1 MLVDEG
7 DHFLNGRSSSAWVK
21 NANALRGISF
31 AWRSSLTSRSSALI
45 RSRSSVVGLG
55 ACPGRVRPAGPSP
68 ARFRRAADLCRD
80 RADRRPMRG
89 VIALMLE
96 HHPYRVLANLGEV
109 FRRCF
114 LRHGSSLSKSGP
126 LAGPVRLTVNLLETV
141 TQIL

>member
-1 MLVDEG
+1 
-7 DHFLNGRSSSAWVK
+7 
-21 NANALRGISF
+21 
-31 AWRSSLTSRSSALI
+31 
-45 RSRSSVVGLG
+45 
-55 ACPGRVRPAGPSP
+55 
-68 ARFRRAADLCRD
+68 
-80 RADRRPMRG
+80 MRG

-141 TQIL
+141 TQILTSSEARGAPGVRELLHTLFRAKKVLREYGKA